1 MGRGEDSRRPASRGD
16 LTGLDEFLHGVGRRL
31 ASRRERPD
39 TAHAGRPSVE
49 NAQLRFGR
57 SVMAQRTALFCG
69 NVALPI
75 AVGHAPAA
83 PLDHSAAIPAGISL
97 APQVDIVAAT
107 MVAGTESLYIRAA
120 DIDAPQKTHAARRQ
134 STRKAAVLCRPCSA
148 VKADPCQS
156 LLVGRSG
163 DLTLKI
169 AVLFPTGDTPNFDAP
184 LAPSPRE
191 CHVFAGLCVPYTIT
205 RRVVAHRTRS
215 YRRDSIVGTR
225 ARRQRTAHLNT
236 AAHFSGNRSRIQR
249 RLPRRLQTTLVRTVR
264 TDLSIVGGQE
274 GLSAQLACTATRL
287 FTALRTTVPVVLA
300 RHRKRL
306 IARSATAVAYHLS
319 VAPRCSK
326 ISFPPLV

>member
-1 MGRGEDSRRPASRGD
+1 MGRDDTSRQRSLGRD
-16 LTGLDEFLHGVGRRL
+16 LSGLDELLHGMRRRSTDTGQRTDP
-31 ASRRERPD
+31 ARP
-39 TAHAGRPSVE
+39 GRPRV
-49 NAQLRFGR
+49 NNTQLRFRG
-57 SVMAQRTALFCG
+57 SVMAQRAALLRG
-69 NVALPI
+69 NVAVPVT
-75 AVGHAPAA
+75 VGNVPATPFNQA
-83 PLDHSAAIPAGISL
+83 SAIPAGISL

-148 VKADPCQS
+148 VRADPCQG

-191 CHVFAGLCVPYTIT
+191 CNVFAGECVPYTIT
-205 RRVVAHRTRS
+205 RRVIAHRTRS

-225 ARRQRTAHLNT
+225 TRHQRTAHLN
-236 AAHFSGNRSRIQR
+236 AATRFSGNRGRINH

-264 TDLSIVGGQE
+264 TDLSIVGGRE
-274 GLSAQLACTATRL
+274 SVSAQLACTATRL

-306 IARSATAVAYHLS
+306 IARSTAAVAYHLS
-319 VAPRCSK
+319 VAPKCSK
-326 ISFPPLV
+326 ISFPPQV